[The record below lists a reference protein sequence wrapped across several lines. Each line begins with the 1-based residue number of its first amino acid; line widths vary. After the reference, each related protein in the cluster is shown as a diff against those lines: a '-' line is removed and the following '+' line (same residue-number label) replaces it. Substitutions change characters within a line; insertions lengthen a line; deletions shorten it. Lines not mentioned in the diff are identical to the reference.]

1 MFWELNI
8 FIEMQTATIDKS
20 KHWTAEDY
28 LQLEEGLLA
37 QLINGQLIVSP
48 APTPNHQRVIRNL
61 YDALKALNPN
71 GEVLFSPLD
80 LYIDNT
86 NVLQPDI
93 CYISQSSKHIISKRG
108 LEGPPELVV
117 EVLSPSNSFID
128 RNAKK
133 RKYLEFGV
141 QEYWIV
147 DPDNKTLEIY
157 TNSLET
163 PSLYLSEQGEI
174 TSIVL
179 DSLSFDLSLLFSGL
193 E

>member
-1 MFWELNI
+1 
-8 FIEMQTATIDKS
+8 MQTATIDKS

-28 LQLEEGLLA
+28 LQLEEGMLA
-37 QLINGQLIVSP
+37 QLISGQLIMSP

-93 CYISQSSKHIISKRG
+93 CYISQSSKHIISNRG

-147 DPDNKTLEIY
+147 DPGNKTLEIY

-179 DSLSFDLSLLFSGL
+179 ESLSFDLSLLFKGL

>member
-1 MFWELNI
+1 
-8 FIEMQTATIDKS
+8 MQIATIDKS

-37 QLINGQLIVSP
+37 QLINGQLIMSP
-48 APTPNHQRVIRNL
+48 AHTPNQQRVIRNL

-93 CYISQSSKHIISKRG
+93 CYISLSSKHIISNRG
-108 LEGPPELVV
+108 LEGPPEIVV

-147 DPDNKTLEIY
+147 DPGNKTLEIY